1 MKAFTQTEDIDL
13 DASEKALLETFR
25 RNEGS
30 SLKTLIGIYKGHY
43 LKLFFSIL
51 FLPSSTPRYG
61 YCLSLLPILLM
72 LPRKD
77 PIMQA
82 QLF

>member
-51 FLPSSTPRYG
+51 FFAIKHSPVWV
-61 YCLSLLPILLM
+61 LPIVTFNIINYCFRVWV
-72 LPRKD
+72 PSW
-77 PIMQA
+77 
-82 QLF
+82 